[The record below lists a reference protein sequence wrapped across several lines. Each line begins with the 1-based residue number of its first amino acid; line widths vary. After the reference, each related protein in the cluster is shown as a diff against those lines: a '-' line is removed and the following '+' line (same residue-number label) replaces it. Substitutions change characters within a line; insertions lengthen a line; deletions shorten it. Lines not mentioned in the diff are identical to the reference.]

1 MAKAKTKVNNTTPA
15 ITQSHFRRPALRQEA
30 EITSVNLITA
40 DKGGMRGRRWAK
52 QAVTNNA

>member
-40 DKGGMRGRRWAK
+40 DKGVRGRRWAK